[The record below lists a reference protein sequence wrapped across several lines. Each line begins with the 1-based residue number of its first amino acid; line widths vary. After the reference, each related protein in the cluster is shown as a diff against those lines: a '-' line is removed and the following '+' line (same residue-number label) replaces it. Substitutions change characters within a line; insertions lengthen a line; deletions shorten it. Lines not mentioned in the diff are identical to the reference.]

1 MWNYERMNFR
11 RMDRARNFHGEYGHG
26 IHRRR
31 RFFTKEERIQ
41 MLEDYKIWLEKE
53 RQGVEERIEE
63 LKKTL

>member
-1 MWNYERMNFR
+1 
-11 RMDRARNFHGEYGHG
+11 MDRARNFHGEYGHG

-41 MLEDYKIWLEKE
+41 MLEEYKVWLEKE